1 MAIDT
6 NSKVDSM
13 ALLLQ
18 TYAGAIKE
26 EHKDDGIEIKD
37 RSDEGWKAEFAQHGT
52 NVKLSDLEEAAKLAG
67 KVDAKGGDSFEIDDS
82 SASTKEY
89 RGALKENHKQA
100 RQARHQAAVARFKEG
115 TKDFGGAI
123 KDAFKFKDPSEKGRQ
138 AGRPER
144 HQERADARRDAHEQ
158 NRYEKAEMKATKEM
172 EKLHRTLAAQVARD
186 LETREGVDIQSVK
199 LGAMGE
205 PDVFSGV
212 YVNDAGKEVSF
223 SFEVVPGSEEGLY
236 AQFDKMQAGL
246 QISEHITDCRY
257 NTKEGTYQYS
267 IRDSKGIA
275 NSFSIDD
282 PTNADAKAALGKC
295 VALYQSE
302 TVISDYPGPY
312 VELSGNYTF
321 QDGKLY
327 VGAYDHAGKEQFVE
341 VDPAKLTDSS
351 SASQAFL
358 VSAGITQEPAA
369 PAAPTADQIDQAFA
383 DVATPEKA
391 PGALDLL
398 AQAYNATEDPATQK
412 KIYDAVYKCL
422 TASGANKIEIETAAI
437 VALGQ
442 IDTAA
447 AVSTLALIA
456 KESPNANY
464 KSEAAKSLGNLAGG
478 DSQVIDAAKK
488 AIATLPKTPVDLQA
502 MANAEI
508 PVGEGA
514 QV

>member
-138 AGRPER
+138 AGRQER
-144 HQERADARRDAHEQ
+144 HQDRADARRDAHEQ

-236 AQFDKMQAGL
+236 AQFDKMQEGL
-246 QISEHITDCRY
+246 QISEQITDCRY
-257 NTKEGTYQYS
+257 NTFEEVYCYSFGTNSANRGNFFLKDPADEAAIATLKKAYGSYPSGTSGPLESGVILTGDFTYHQGKVQVGYS
-267 IRDSKGIA
+267 DASGEFKMT
-275 NSFSIDD
+275 D
-282 PTNADAKAALGKC
+282 PFELPANADAETACAL
-295 VALYQSE
+295 L
-302 TVISDYPGPY
+302 
-312 VELSGNYTF
+312 L
-321 QDGKLY
+321 
-327 VGAYDHAGKEQFVE
+327 
-341 VDPAKLTDSS
+341 
-351 SASQAFL
+351 ASIGG
-358 VSAGITQEPAA
+358 VQEPAA

-391 PGALDLL
+391 PGALELL
-398 AQAYNATEDPATQK
+398 AQAYNATEDSATQK

-422 TASGANKIEIETAAI
+422 TSSGSNKIAIETAAI

-456 KESPNANY
+456 KASPNANY